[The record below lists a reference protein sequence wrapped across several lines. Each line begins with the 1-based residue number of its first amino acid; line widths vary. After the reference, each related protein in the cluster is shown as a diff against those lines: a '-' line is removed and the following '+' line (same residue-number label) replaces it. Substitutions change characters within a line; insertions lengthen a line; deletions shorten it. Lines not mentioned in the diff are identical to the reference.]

1 MGNEGGARMMSLSQA
16 AFMLGVEHHNEDV
29 TFTSVGADSRNIV
42 PGRLFIALRGRHF
55 DAHQYIPAAREAGAV
70 AVIADDEGAAHVPAD
85 MPLIVVNNTRKALTQ
100 LAYGWRSRFTIPVVA
115 LTGSSGKTSVKEMLA
130 SILNEIAPG
139 AVHATRGNLN
149 NDIGVPLTLLE
160 LRDTHKIAVIEL
172 GMNHAGEIS
181 ALTQLTRPD
190 IAVVNNAGR
199 AHIENLGSEAAIAR
213 AKGEIFEG
221 MERLGQNGTAVI
233 NADDQYAELWL
244 KLSNK
249 NKQLRFGLRNADIS
263 ARYQL
268 RAEETQLTLLTPLG
282 EAETTLHAPG
292 LHNVRNA
299 LAATA
304 AAVALDVPLADIARG
319 LAHYA
324 GYKGRLQKRLGIHGA
339 TLIDDTYNANPESVH
354 AAIDVL
360 ARIPGERVLVLGDM
374 GELGEHA
381 GPAHRELGDHARA
394 VGIAKVY
401 TLGQSSALTTEAF
414 GAGATHYADIEA
426 LVAGVSAELSP
437 QTTVLVKGSR
447 FMKMERVIDALLEPA
462 GHKRQKG

>member
-1 MGNEGGARMMSLSQA
+1 MMSLSQA
-16 AFMLGVEHHNEDV
+16 AFMLGVEHRHDDV
-29 TFTSVGADSRNIV
+29 TFTSAGTDSRNIV
-42 PGRLFIALRGRHF
+42 RGQLFIALRGQHF
-55 DAHQYIPAAREAGAV
+55 DAHQYMAAARNAGAV
-70 AVIADDEGAAHVPAD
+70 AAIADNAGAAQAPAD
-85 MPLIVVNNTRKALTQ
+85 MPLIVVNNTHKALTQ

-130 SILNEIAPG
+130 AILNEIAPG
-139 AVHATRGNLN
+139 AVLATRGNLN

-160 LRDTHKIAVIEL
+160 LRDTHKVAVIEL

-181 ALTQLTRPD
+181 ALTQITRPD
-190 IAVVNNAGR
+190 IAIINNAGR

-221 MERLGQNGTAVI
+221 MERLGRNGTAVI
-233 NADDQYAELWL
+233 NADDHYAKLWL

-249 NKQLRFGLRNADIS
+249 NKQLRFGLANADIS
-263 ARYQL
+263 ARYEL
-268 RAEETQLTLLTPLG
+268 RAEESRLTLLTPLG

-304 AAVALDVPLADIARG
+304 AAVALDVPLADIASG
-319 LAHYA
+319 LAKYV
-324 GYKGRLQKRLGIHGA
+324 GYKGRLQKKLGIHGA
-339 TLIDDTYNANPESVH
+339 TLIDDTYNANPESVR

-360 ARIPGERVLVLGDM
+360 ARMPGKRVLVLGDM

-381 GPAHRELGDHARA
+381 VPAHKELGEHARA
-394 VGIAKVY
+394 AGITKLY
-401 TLGQSSALTTEAF
+401 TLGQTSAHTTEGF
-414 GAGATHYADIEA
+414 GAGAAHYADIDA
-426 LVAGVSAELSP
+426 LVAGVNAELSP

-447 FMKMERVIDALLEPA
+447 FMKMERVVEALLEPA
-462 GHKRQKG
+462 EYKAQHGQKG